1 MPTEEPAL
9 GVKLKRVAVHQQ
21 HCTLGP
27 VPASEL
33 NQLACAGTIS
43 DSCLTIAS
51 PPLLPALFIGQEYW
65 EGDDG
70 SGVATED
77 DDNAD
82 MEAGEYACNF
92 LEVVLRRLW
101 EGRFGRRRMMTKT
114 TEMSIDNKHEEDV
127 MTRLM
132 SEMFCKGE
140 PSSSSSTA
148 CLKHRLLATTA
159 ARAGRADPPWT
170 KGSRTGQG
178 PWQ

>member
-1 MPTEEPAL
+1 M
-9 GVKLKRVAVHQQ
+9 
-21 HCTLGP
+21 
-27 VPASEL
+27 
-33 NQLACAGTIS
+33 
-43 DSCLTIAS
+43 
-51 PPLLPALFIGQEYW
+51 PALFIGQEYW

-132 SEMFCKGE
+132 SEMLCEGE

-148 CLKHRLLATTA
+148 RLKHRSLATTV

-178 PWQ
+178 PWR